1 MTLQVANMF
10 DGVKGMPAKVC
21 LGLSSLIMLVYSAN
35 FILFADC
42 HVINGTD
49 CTSILTSGAAEGHA
63 SYGRGAGFLNAA
75 GYLMFGLFMGNLLI
89 LNEGARGK
97 WSLMLPGLVGFAVLT
112 LVLVITGDYEAPS
125 NNPIIATILGT
136 LLYGAAYYFL
146 IEEGVNEGLQ
156 FGFNGIQVKDTVSTG
171 LLAVA
176 AVVGV
181 FFIINNVFFAESYL
195 GRTDGALPAFG
206 NYEGNYYADEPTAP
220 NPIIVKVIGALI
232 IPYVLFA
239 INILRTG
246 PAGKWPIA
254 HVSMFGLGA
263 FAINN
268 VFGFIFFDDSEW
280 AAATLDAT
288 KAAFVQNMVI
298 SLFVWFAL
306 AFSYYRLRD
315 EGAEEGMTILGE
327 PVEDKD
333 YFMFKMYPMVMA
345 VIALVILSTHLYS
358 FSGLD

>member
-1 MTLQVANMF
+1 MF
-10 DGVKGMPAKVC
+10 DGVKGVPARVC
-21 LGLSSLIMLVYSAN
+21 LGLSSLIMLVYSVN
-35 FILFADC
+35 FIFFADC
-42 HVINGTD
+42 HVINGD
-49 CTSILTSGAAEGHA
+49 DGCRSLLTSGAVEGTH
-63 SYGRGAGFLNAA
+63 SGYERGAGFLNAA
-75 GYLMFGLFMGNLLI
+75 GCLMFGLFMGNLLI
-89 LNEGARGK
+89 LNEGARAK
-97 WSLMLPGLVGFAVLT
+97 WSLMLPGLAGFAVLT
-112 LVLVITGDYEAPS
+112 LVLVFTGDYEPPS
-125 NNPIIATILGT
+125 DIPIIATVLGT

-146 IEEGVNEGLQ
+146 IEEGVNEGLH

-176 AVVGV
+176 ALIGV

-195 GRTDGALPAFG
+195 GRTEGPLPTFG
-206 NYEGNYYADEPTAP
+206 NYDGNYYVDEPTAP
-220 NPIIVKVIGALI
+220 EPIIVKVIGALI

-280 AAATLDAT
+280 ADATLAAT
-288 KAAFVQNMVI
+288 KAAFVQNMAI

-306 AFSYYRLRD
+306 AFSYYRLRE
-315 EGAEEGMTILGE
+315 EGAEDGMTILGE

-333 YFMFKMYPMVMA
+333 FFMFKMYPATMA
-345 VIALVILSTHLYS
+345 VIAVVLLATHMYS
-358 FSGLD
+358 FSGL